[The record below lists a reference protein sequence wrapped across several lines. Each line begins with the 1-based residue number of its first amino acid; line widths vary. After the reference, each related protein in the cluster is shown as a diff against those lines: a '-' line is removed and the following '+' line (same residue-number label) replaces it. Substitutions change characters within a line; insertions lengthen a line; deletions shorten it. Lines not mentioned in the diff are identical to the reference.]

1 MRARLL
7 QAWGALRESYW
18 FLPAVFSAG
27 AILLAA
33 GLIAVDAAYGPWDL
47 AWLPGS
53 SPDGARAVLS
63 TVAGSLITVS
73 GVAISVTLV
82 ALSTTSS
89 AFGPRILTLFLRDR
103 GVQSAL
109 GVFAA
114 SFLYCLVVLLFVR
127 SPLETADATP
137 FVPQLALLVGF
148 ATGLT
153 SIGAFLFLV
162 HHVAQMLHV
171 DNVVARAGAD
181 LLEGI
186 EELIARRGREGIEPI
201 DSEPEVARGT
211 EGASVRAARDGYLQ
225 VVDEDSLV
233 ELASRWSRIVVLEV
247 RRGEF
252 VTRGRVI
259 ARVWPGDAL
268 AEDDLDAVRSG
279 FAWGH
284 RRNHDQEVRFQ
295 VDQIVQIAARALSP
309 GINDPFT
316 AMSCIDWLEA
326 ALRRFTEIPP
336 ARWVC
341 RLADGEPRLYRPA
354 TTFADLLEASVGQL
368 VPYASGDINAARHL
382 ARAIDRLTEGCG
394 RADARS
400 LLGERADQLLR
411 ACRVRLPDE
420 DAADRVAG
428 RLRS

>member
-18 FLPAVFSAG
+18 FLPAVFSVG
-27 AILLAA
+27 AMLLAA
-33 GLIAVDAAYGPWDL
+33 GSIAIDAAYGPWDIS
-47 AWLPGS
+47 WLPGS

-63 TVAGSLITVS
+63 TVAGSLITVA

-109 GVFAA
+109 GVFAG
-114 SFLYCLVVLLFVR
+114 SFLFCLVVLLFVR

-137 FVPQLALLVGF
+137 FVPQLALLAGF
-148 ATGLT
+148 TTGLT

-162 HHVAQMLHV
+162 HHVSQMLHV

-181 LLEGI
+181 LLGGVED
-186 EELIARRGREGIEPI
+186 LIGRRKEDGVTPI
-201 DSEPEVARGT
+201 DTDPEVTRD
-211 EGASVRAARDGYLQ
+211 EGGAIVRADRDGYLQ
-225 VVDEDSLV
+225 VVDEGSLL
-233 ELASRWSRIVVLEV
+233 ELAERWSRVIVLEV

-252 VTRGRVI
+252 VTRERVI
-259 ARVWPGDAL
+259 ARVWPGDGL
-268 AEDDLDAVRSG
+268 GEDDLEEVLSG
-279 FAWGH
+279 FAWGQ
-284 RRNHDQEVRFQ
+284 RRNHGQEVRFQ

-326 ALRRFTEIPP
+326 ALKRFSEVPS
-336 ARWVC
+336 ARWLSQV
-341 RLADGEPRLYRPA
+341 RDGEPRLYQPA

-368 VPYASGDINAARHL
+368 VPYAASDLNAARHL
-382 ARAIDRLTEGCG
+382 ARALDRLAQDCG
-394 RADARS
+394 RADCRS
-400 LLGERADQLLR
+400 LLEERADQLLD
-411 ACRVRLPDE
+411 ACRVRLPD
-420 DAADRVAG
+420 
-428 RLRS
+428 